1 MPALTKSSFYLPLV
15 DITPFLEDP
24 QGAAAQEVIDSVRT
38 ACRSTGFFQI
48 KGHKVP
54 LRLQKSVFEA
64 SARFFALPLKN
75 KLELDSRKTVGFRG
89 YDVMETQ
96 SYELEFGAV
105 QESDALRDIKEGF
118 FTSTDLPPDHPHVA
132 NGRFLQGPN
141 VWPKPEQLA
150 PVDFQVVLE
159 EYFAEMQRLSHVVL
173 SLFAATLPHGPNV
186 FDNLETNDPMSLLRL
201 LHYPRGLEKEDGK
214 KLQLGA
220 GEHTDF
226 GTFTL
231 LLQDNCPG
239 LEVQDSMTGEWHG
252 VPPQEDVYIVNVADI
267 LSTMTEGDY
276 KSSVHRVWNRKSDD
290 RYSVVFFYDGNLDYK
305 VEPLGSS
312 KQGENEEIDAPTIE
326 EHVKSRLTASYGIQK
341 K

>member
-1 MPALTKSSFYLPLV
+1 MPVLNKSSFYLPLV

-24 QGAAAQEVIDSVRT
+24 HGAAAQGIIESVRT
-38 ACRSTGFFQI
+38 ACKSTGFFQI

-64 SARFFALPLKN
+64 SARFFALPPKN

-105 QESDALRDIKEGF
+105 QEADALRDIKEGF
-118 FTSTDLPPDHPHVA
+118 FIATDLPPDHPHVA

-141 VWPKPEQLA
+141 VWPKPKQLR
-150 PVDFQVVLE
+150 PEDFQSVLE
-159 EYFAEMQRLSHVVL
+159 EYYAEMQRLSHVVL
-173 SLFAATLPHGPNV
+173 SLLAATLPYGPHV
-186 FDNLETNDPMSLLRL
+186 FDELETGDPMSLLRL
-201 LHYPRGLEKEDGK
+201 LHYPRGLEKQDGK

-231 LLQDNCPG
+231 LLQDDSPG
-239 LEVQDSMTGEWHG
+239 LEVQDSVTGEWHG
-252 VPPQEDVYIVNVADI
+252 VPPKKMWE
-267 LSTMTEGDY
+267 Y

-305 VEPLGSS
+305 VKPLRSS
-312 KQGENEEIDAPTIE
+312 GMNENEEVDAPTIE
-326 EHVKSRLTASYGIQK
+326 EHVRSRLMASYGI
-341 K
+341 

>member
-1 MPALTKSSFYLPLV
+1 MPALTKPSFYLPLV

-38 ACRSTGFFQI
+38 ACKSTGFFQI

-105 QESDALRDIKEGF
+105 QESDALRDNKEGF
-118 FTSTDLPPDHPHVA
+118 FTSTDLPPDHPHVV

-150 PVDFQVVLE
+150 PEDFQAVLE

-173 SLFAATLPHGPNV
+173 SLLAATLPYGPRV
-186 FDNLETNDPMSLLRL
+186 FDKLETNDPMSLLRL
-201 LHYPRGLEKEDGK
+201 LHYPRGLEAEVGK

-231 LLQDNCPG
+231 LLQDECPG
-239 LEVQDSMTGEWHG
+239 LEVQDSVTGEWHG

-305 VEPLGSS
+305 VKPLGSS
-312 KQGENEEIDAPTIE
+312 EQDENEEIDAPTIE
-326 EHVKSRLTASYGIQK
+326 EHVRSRLTASYGIQK